1 MPAVASRSIAPR
13 SVAAAALALPA
24 LALVVVAF
32 VLGLRGGGVTPEE
45 WLPVA
50 LAAGVAVATLVAV
63 GALPAAPRR
72 AWPAL
77 AAVGALLGWSA
88 LSLLWSQAPDAT
100 LESVARTVLLALA
113 FGVGATCAA
122 RPRAALALAVAIGAG
137 GAATALVV
145 LAHLLDGDLES
156 FLSGRLSYPV
166 NYANG
171 AAALMFLAVPPLV
184 ALAAAEPLRP
194 LVRAP
199 LGALAALVLAVG
211 ATAESRGGTIAIVG
225 ALVAVPVLARDRGRA
240 GLTVLAVA
248 LPVLAAM
255 PVLAAGSATA
265 TRGDLRASGVA
276 ALLAAARGRDWRPAG
291 WPCST
296 GAGAGPS
303 TGARAGSPSARVAVL
318 VALGL
323 RRPRRPRRQPRVV
336 GRRALGRVLAPR
348 GRGNRRRRP
357 TPRASAPASRTATT
371 TGASRGSRSLDHPLG
386 GVGAGAF
393 AVPWFRERTHRRER
407 DRRALLGRGRRWP
420 RRGSSGSR
428 CSAARLRALAGRR
441 LARAARA
448 RRVADRGGGARR
460 HARLLRA
467 ARGRSTGSRASPP
480 SACRPSWPSERSP
493 PGARPAR
500 PGPRRG
506 AHAGGRRG
514 RRGRRGAARPAALR
528 REPRGRPRPGAGR
541 ALHRRGDR
549 RPRSGR
555 GRSTRSPSSRCIV
568 KSTLLAGDG
577 DAAGAQ
583 AAAEEA
589 IDRGA
594 NDWTAWAVLAEAR
607 LQAGDVPGAR
617 AAVERV
623 AELNPRARQLQG
635 LRETLAE
642 PTPQP

>member
-1 MPAVASRSIAPR
+1 MTSRSVSATASRSIAPR

-24 LALVVVAF
+24 LALVGVAF

-100 LESVARTVLLALA
+100 LETVARTVLLALA

-156 FLSGRLSYPV
+156 FLAGRLSYPV

-171 AAALMFLAVPPLV
+171 AAALLFLAVPPLV

-194 LVRAP
+194 IVRAP

-248 LPVLAAM
+248 LPVLVAM

-265 TRGDLRASGVA
+265 TRGDLQASGVA
-276 ALLAAARGRDWRPAG
+276 ALLAAIAAGLATGGLALLDRRRRWPLDGREG
-291 WPCST
+291 
-296 GAGAGPS
+296 
-303 TGARAGSPSARVAVL
+303 RVALMAVAAL
-318 VALGL
+318 VALACVAL
-323 RRPRRPRRQPRVV
+323 VVRVGNPV
-336 GRRALGRVLAPR
+336 TWLDERWDEFSHPAAAAAAAP
-348 GRGNRRRRP
+348 
-357 TPRASAPASRTATT
+357 SDASRFG
-371 TGASRGSRSLDHPLG
+371 TGVSNRYDYWRVAAIAARDHPLG

-393 AVPWFRERTHRRER
+393 AVPWFRERTLDENVTDAHSWVTGTLAETGLVGL
-407 DRRALLGRGRRWP
+407 ALLTAVFGLSLAGAWRARHGPGAWPIAAAALGGTAVYYVLHAGLDWLGRIPAVSLPAFVALGALATGGEAGR
-420 RRGSSGSR
+420 
-428 CSAARLRALAGRR
+428 LALAGVRTR
-441 LARAARA
+441 AVGAAVAVAGALLVLPLYVANRAVVRGQEQAARSTTSAIDDLDRAADVDPFA
-448 RRVADRGGGARR
+448 I
-460 HARLLRA
+460 
-467 ARGRSTGSRASPP
+467 
-480 SACRPSWPSERSP
+480 
-493 PGARPAR
+493 
-500 PGPRRG
+500 
-506 AHAGGRRG
+506 
-514 RRGRRGAARPAALR
+514 
-528 REPRGRPRPGAGR
+528 EP
-541 ALHRRGDR
+541 L
-549 RPRSGR
+549 
-555 GRSTRSPSSRCIV
+555 IV

-583 AAAEEA
+583 GAAAEA
-589 IDRGA
+589 VDRGP
-594 NDWTAWAVLAEAR
+594 NDWTAWTVLAEAR
-607 LQAGDVPGAR
+607 LLAGDLPGAR

-623 AELNPRARQLQG
+623 AELNPRARQLQA